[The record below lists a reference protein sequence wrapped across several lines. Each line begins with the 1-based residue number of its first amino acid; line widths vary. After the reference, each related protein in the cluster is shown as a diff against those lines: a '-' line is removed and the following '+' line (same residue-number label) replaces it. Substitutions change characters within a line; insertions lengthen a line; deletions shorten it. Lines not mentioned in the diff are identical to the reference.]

1 MPDEKAR
8 EILGRYEFLK
18 KQRDNWIDEW
28 MDIRDYILPRT
39 GMFEEAGDAP
49 NDGASRY
56 DFLVDATATRAM
68 RVLAAGMQGGLT
80 SPARPWF
87 RLSLYDDQLTEFRP
101 VQEWLHTV
109 EKILYGRFARSNFYN
124 AIHKV
129 YSDEAGY
136 GTAVLFCEEDPDDM
150 IRFVVL
156 SPGEYCI
163 AENSRNM
170 VDTVHRILWMTI
182 KQMAEKF
189 GKNNL
194 PDTIKRELNKESL
207 DPYEY
212 RKVLH
217 AVEYRDIYDPKKI
230 DKKNKPVRSV
240 YIDFDLSEI
249 LEEGGYNEWPV
260 ACPRWVISGSDTYGR
275 SPGHDVLPDVKML
288 QEMQS
293 DKLAAL
299 QKMVEPPLKSGGS
312 LKSEVSHLAGG
323 VTFMDNATQTSSLEP
338 IYQINPDM
346 QGMMLAIEDVR
357 TQIREGLYNDLFLML
372 VNAPQSTMT
381 ATEVMERHEEK
392 LLMLGPVIERQF
404 YELLNP
410 VIDRTF
416 SILMREG
423 KIPPPPQELI
433 EEAKRQGD
441 DKMDLKVEFISLL
454 AQAQKIVA
462 TRAIDAVTTYALNVA
477 QVKPDVLDKL
487 DVDQAMDEYAS
498 ATGAPPNI
506 IVPDDMVRKAREV
519 KVQQLAQAQQQQQMA
534 QGAQTMKTISEV
546 NMEEGSALNQLQNSM
561 DSIPR

>member
-1 MPDEKAR
+1 
-8 EILGRYEFLK
+8 
-18 KQRDNWIDEW
+18 
-28 MDIRDYILPRT
+28 
-39 GMFEEAGDAP
+39 
-49 NDGASRY
+49 
-56 DFLVDATATRAM
+56 
-68 RVLAAGMQGGLT
+68 
-80 SPARPWF
+80 
-87 RLSLYDDQLTEFRP
+87 
-101 VQEWLHTV
+101 
-109 EKILYGRFARSNFYN
+109 
-124 AIHKV
+124 
-129 YSDEAGY
+129 
-136 GTAVLFCEEDPDDM
+136 
-150 IRFVVL
+150 
-156 SPGEYCI
+156 
-163 AENSRNM
+163 
-170 VDTVHRILWMTI
+170 
-182 KQMAEKF
+182 
-189 GKNNL
+189 
-194 PDTIKRELNKESL
+194 
-207 DPYEY
+207 
-212 RKVLH
+212 
-217 AVEYRDIYDPKKI
+217 
-230 DKKNKPVRSV
+230 
-240 YIDFDLSEI
+240 
-249 LEEGGYNEWPV
+249 
-260 ACPRWVISGSDTYGR
+260 
-275 SPGHDVLPDVKML
+275 
-288 QEMQS
+288 
-293 DKLAAL
+293 
-299 QKMVEPPLKSGGS
+299 
-312 LKSEVSHLAGG
+312 
-323 VTFMDNATQTSSLEP
+323 
-338 IYQINPDM
+338 
-346 QGMMLAIEDVR
+346 
-357 TQIREGLYNDLFLML
+357 ML

-416 SILMREG
+416 SVLMREG